1 MALIAKGLT
10 VQLGHKTILQKV
22 DASFAD
28 GKRTAIIGPNGAGKS
43 TLLKVLAGLN
53 DKYTGTVA
61 LEGRD
66 LRQISRPQLARQ
78 LAILPQGMTA
88 PPDTTVRQLVDYG
101 RFPYRSWLHGSNT
114 QEDRE
119 AVEWALSV
127 TQLQAFQERQ
137 VTSLSGGER
146 QRAWIA
152 MALAQQPKVLLLD
165 EPTTYLD
172 ISHQLEVMQIIK
184 KLQQQYGMTIIM
196 VLHDINHA
204 LQYAD
209 EIVVVKNKG
218 IFAQGKPV
226 EVLTPEMLAAVFGVQ
241 AELLRSSDGRLVLA
255 PVGITAP

>member
-88 PPDTTVRQLVDYG
+88 PPDTTVRQLVD
-101 RFPYRSWLHGSNT
+101 R
-114 QEDRE
+114 
-119 AVEWALSV
+119 
-127 TQLQAFQERQ
+127 
-137 VTSLSGGER
+137 
-146 QRAWIA
+146 I
-152 MALAQQPKVLLLD
+152 
-165 EPTTYLD
+165 
-172 ISHQLEVMQIIK
+172 
-184 KLQQQYGMTIIM
+184 
-196 VLHDINHA
+196 
-204 LQYAD
+204 
-209 EIVVVKNKG
+209 
-218 IFAQGKPV
+218 
-226 EVLTPEMLAAVFGVQ
+226 LTG
-241 AELLRSSDGRLVLA
+241 D
-255 PVGITAP
+255 